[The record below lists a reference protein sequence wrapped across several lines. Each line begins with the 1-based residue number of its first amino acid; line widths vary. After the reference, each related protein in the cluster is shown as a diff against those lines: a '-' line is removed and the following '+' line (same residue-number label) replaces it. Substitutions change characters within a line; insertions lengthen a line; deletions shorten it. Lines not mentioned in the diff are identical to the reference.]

1 MAGHRGEPGAGTARD
16 AVTRPPLGGP
26 RKGILRALLGQ
37 VPVTGEANKGGDDL
51 APLLVE
57 RLRNGDLDV
66 GAYMISQ
73 IGLTSIEPE
82 LAPGSCDAASIAS
95 SRSLQST
102 TK

>member
-1 MAGHRGEPGAGTARD
+1 MAGHRGEPGAGAARD
-16 AVTRPPLGGP
+16 AVTRPPFGGL
-26 RKGILRALLGQ
+26 REGILRALLGQ
-37 VPVTGEANKGGDDL
+37 VPVTGEANEGGDDL

-66 GAYMISQ
+66 GAYISQ
-73 IGLTSIEPE
+73 IGLTSMEPE

-95 SRSLQST
+95 SRSLHSR

>member
-1 MAGHRGEPGAGTARD
+1 MTGHRGEPGAGAARD
-16 AVTRPPLGGP
+16 AVTRPPL
-26 RKGILRALLGQ
+26 
-37 VPVTGEANKGGDDL
+37 PVTGEANEGGDDL